1 MISPGI
7 YLVVTAWI
15 IRTGGLFQSGN
26 KETQNPAIRR
36 FDDGVRDLRWHRR
49 KTRIGDLFMKRT
61 LITALLAGTAALSH
75 AQTAPAAGRQN
86 VNTLRTVVEQFLQT
100 QTAGLPGT
108 VTVKVGAIDARTA
121 LAACPAPEAFLQP
134 GARAWGK
141 TTVGVRCTAPSNWTI
156 FVQAQ
161 VNVQA
166 DYVAAA
172 LPLAQGQPIEQGQLV
187 LVKGDIAAMPNG
199 IITDMAQ
206 AIGRTP
212 TVSLAAG
219 TPLRVDTLR
228 SRPVVQQGQA
238 VRLVTSG
245 NGFSVSAE
253 GKAIGNAG
261 DGQIVQVRTPAGS
274 VVSGTARAGG
284 MVEVAF

>member
-1 MISPGI
+1 
-7 YLVVTAWI
+7 
-15 IRTGGLFQSGN
+15 
-26 KETQNPAIRR
+26 
-36 FDDGVRDLRWHRR
+36 
-49 KTRIGDLFMKRT
+49 MKRT
-61 LITALLAGTAALSH
+61 LFTALLAGAACCASLAS
-75 AQTAPAAGRQN
+75 AQTAATGRQN
-86 VNTLRTVVEQFLQT
+86 VNALRTVVEQFLQT
-100 QTAGLPGT
+100 QTAGLPGD

-166 DYVAAA
+166 EYVAAA
-172 LPLAQGQPIEQGQLV
+172 LPLAQGQAIEQSQLV
-187 LVKGDIAAMPNG
+187 LVKGDIASMPNG

-219 TPLRVDTLR
+219 TPLRLDTLR
-228 SRPVVQQGQA
+228 SKPVVQQGQA
-238 VRLVTSG
+238 VRLVSNG
-245 NGFSVSAE
+245 SGFSVSAE

-261 DGQIVQVRTPAGS
+261 DGQIVQVRTSSGT

>member
-1 MISPGI
+1 
-7 YLVVTAWI
+7 
-15 IRTGGLFQSGN
+15 
-26 KETQNPAIRR
+26 
-36 FDDGVRDLRWHRR
+36 
-49 KTRIGDLFMKRT
+49 MKRI
-61 LITALLAGTAALSH
+61 LISVALVLVSKLAQAQQ
-75 AQTAPAAGRQN
+75 AQTPAGRQN
-86 VNTLRTVVEQFLQT
+86 LAALRTVAEQFLKT
-100 QTAGLPGT
+100 ETAGLPGE
-108 VTVKVGAIDARTA
+108 VSVKVGAIDPRTA

-141 TTVGVRCTAPSNWTI
+141 TTVGIRCSAPSTWTL

-161 VNVQA
+161 VNVKA
-166 DYVAAA
+166 EYVAAA
-172 LPLAQGQPIEQGQLV
+172 LPLAQGQAIEQGQLV

-199 IITDMAQ
+199 IVTDMAQ

-219 TPLRVDTLR
+219 TPLRLDSLR

-238 VRLVTSG
+238 VRLVSIG
-245 NGFSVSAE
+245 SGFSVSGE

-261 DGQIVQVRTPAGS
+261 EGQVVQVRTAGGS
-274 VVSGTARAGG
+274 VVSGTAKAGG

>member
-1 MISPGI
+1 
-7 YLVVTAWI
+7 
-15 IRTGGLFQSGN
+15 
-26 KETQNPAIRR
+26 
-36 FDDGVRDLRWHRR
+36 
-49 KTRIGDLFMKRT
+49 MKRI
-61 LITALLAGTAALSH
+61 LMSVALVLVSQLAA
-75 AQTAPAAGRQN
+75 AQTQTPAGRQN
-86 VNTLRTVVEQFLQT
+86 LAALRTVAEQFLKT
-100 QTAGLPGT
+100 ETAGLPGE
-108 VTVKVGAIDARTA
+108 VSVKVGAIDPRTA
-121 LAACPAPEAFLQP
+121 LAACPVPEAFLQP

-141 TTVGVRCTAPSNWTI
+141 TTVGIRCGAPSNWTL

-161 VNVQA
+161 VNVKA
-166 DYVAAA
+166 EYVAAA

-199 IITDMAQ
+199 IVTDMAQ

-219 TPLRVDTLR
+219 TPLRLDSLR

-238 VRLVTSG
+238 VRLVSNG
-245 NGFSVSAE
+245 SGFSVSGE

-261 DGQIVQVRTPAGS
+261 EGQVVQVRTAGGS
-274 VVSGTARAGG
+274 VVSGTAKAGG